1 MNLLELDS
9 VTVGYDDRKVISGI
23 SFSVEKGD
31 FTGIIGPNGTG
42 KTTLFRVITRILKPW
57 SGMVRFCGGD
67 IFGIPA
73 KQLAR
78 RVATMPQM
86 LETSFSFTVEE
97 FTAMG
102 RYPHLGR
109 FDSPGPADRA
119 AVEEALRLTDTE
131 ELRDRTLNELSGGE
145 RQRVLLA
152 QALAQQPELLLLDE
166 PTAHL
171 DIGHQAQILDLIT
184 GLNRSQGLA
193 VIMVMHDLNLA
204 AEYCKSLILL
214 DRGTV
219 FASGTPSDVLTYENI
234 ERVYKTVVVVKE
246 NPISKKPYVFPI
258 AKEHVTQ

>member
-1 MNLLELDS
+1 MALLELDS
-9 VTVGYDDRKVISGI
+9 ITVGYDNREVLSGI
-23 SFSVEKGD
+23 SFSAAKGD
-31 FTGIIGPNGTG
+31 FTGIIGPNGAG

-57 SGMVRFCGGD
+57 SGTVLFSGKD
-67 IFGIPA
+67 IFQLPA

-109 FDSPGPADRA
+109 FDNPGPADRA

-131 ELRDRTLNELSGGE
+131 EMRNRTLNELSGGE

-171 DIGHQAQILDLIT
+171 DIGHQAPYTRPDKGAQPGPGTYRHHGNARPEPRRRVLRNACPARQGNDIHAR
-184 GLNRSQGLA
+184 RSR
-193 VIMVMHDLNLA
+193 
-204 AEYCKSLILL
+204 
-214 DRGTV
+214 RGV
-219 FASGTPSDVLTYENI
+219 DV
-234 ERVYKTVVVVKE
+234 
-246 NPISKKPYVFPI
+246 
-258 AKEHVTQ
+258 